1 MIRFF
6 IVFLCLI
13 PMGLFAQLDDDWGDI
28 EAVELVESTTNYSPT
43 LSNYWDEHF
52 YGSVSG
58 MFSFGMNHSRR
69 AAEVKLGYN
78 ERWNQFKVV
87 LEGAF
92 RQNTIYTKYE
102 TISNSTDQV
111 IESGDVELPYQSLAF
126 RQAYVD
132 VYPIKGVTISA
143 GKQTIVWGQLDI
155 FSPVDFLLPLDIN
168 PMGFSLVKADNRM
181 PQTTVKVSYYPLS
194 NVEFSGYFFPTYEES
209 ALFKNIDMGDNYT
222 EYDGVK
228 YYTQKILPSGDQQSS
243 SAARATWYAS
253 FMTAAVT
260 YYNGYNNVF
269 PVFREKYLGFNNDH
283 QFQSEYGYYPKKGYG
298 AEFSIPL
305 GKMSIKCEVA
315 VSDDFVTISHADN
328 QQVID
333 ALVSYNN
340 GYNSIPV
347 YQAFYAVGIDAD
359 FDHWFYNL
367 YLMSIIYFKNPAMN
381 DFWGVYE
388 SLNGA
393 YEFSSIPVFP
403 TLNVGRYLS
412 EEKKGAYGIALGYF
426 TGGLGMFLYLSNQ
439 FNESLAWGLS
449 ADFGFNF
456 SDFSMLMNNS
466 NDGTGVS
473 TNYKFFEPKVTTGLG
488 YSL

>member
-1 MIRFF
+1 M
-6 IVFLCLI
+6 
-13 PMGLFAQLDDDWGDI
+13 DDDWGDV
-28 EAVELVESTTNYSPT
+28 ETVELVDSTTNYSPT

-58 MFSFGMNHSRR
+58 MFSFGMNHFRR

-78 ERWNQFKVV
+78 ERWRQFKVV

-92 RQNTIYTKYE
+92 RQNTIYTKYDVVSHN
-102 TISNSTDQV
+102 TGRV
-111 IESGDVELPYQSLAF
+111 IKSGNVELPYQSLAF

-143 GKQTIVWGQLDI
+143 GKQTIVWGQLDV

-168 PMGFSLVKADNRM
+168 PVGFSLVKADNRM

-194 NVEFSGYFFPTYEES
+194 NVELSGYFFPIYEES
-209 ALFKNIDMGDNYT
+209 PLFKNIDMGDNYT
-222 EYDGVK
+222 EYNGVK

-260 YYNGYNNVF
+260 YYHGFNNAF
-269 PVFREKYLGFNNDH
+269 PVFRERYLEFDNYH
-283 QFQSEYGYYPKKGYG
+283 QSEYGYYPKKGVG
-298 AEFSIPL
+298 AEFSIPF
-305 GKMSIKCEVA
+305 GKMSIKGEVA
-315 VSDDFVTISHADN
+315 ISDDFATISHNDN
-328 QQVID
+328 QQVLD
-333 ALVSYNN
+333 MLVKYNN
-340 GYNSIPV
+340 GYDSIPI
-347 YQAFYAVGIDAD
+347 YQAFYAFGMDAD
-359 FDHWFYNL
+359 FDHWFINL
-367 YLMSIIYFKNPAMN
+367 YVMSIIYFKNPAMN
-381 DFWGVYE
+381 DFWNVYE
-388 SLNGA
+388 LMNGPH
-393 YEFSSIPVFP
+393 EFRSIPVFP
-403 TLNVGRYLS
+403 TLNVGRYLND
-412 EEKKGAYGIALGYF
+412 EKKGAYGVALGYF

-439 FNESLAWGLS
+439 LNESLAWGLS

-466 NDGTGVS
+466 NDGSGVS
-473 TNYKFFEPKVTTGLG
+473 TNYKFFEPKVTMGLG